1 MKSWRVTISLI
12 IALAGVLSGCGGGTY
27 GTGGSAPMYA
37 RVVDESG
44 APLVGVVALGVAIET
59 PPASDD
65 SGILILPAN
74 ESFRIAPVSFILPTG
89 VQVVGYVSTDVRTTR
104 DDALLI
110 ELRSDRNGSV
120 SSSVNGETLGC
131 EVLRDSWYSALKDP
145 NLGLPVE
152 ERAKLFYILERSEGG
167 CQDVVKKLEERVF
180 SPMGGK

>member
-1 MKSWRVTISLI
+1 
-12 IALAGVLSGCGGGTY
+12 
-27 GTGGSAPMYA
+27 MYA

-120 SSSVNGETLGC
+120 SSSANGETLGC